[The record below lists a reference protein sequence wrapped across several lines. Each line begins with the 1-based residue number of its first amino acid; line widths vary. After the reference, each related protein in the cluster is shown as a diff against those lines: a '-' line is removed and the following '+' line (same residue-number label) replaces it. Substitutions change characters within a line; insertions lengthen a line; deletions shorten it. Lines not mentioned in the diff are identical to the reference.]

1 MVSVKHLY
9 LRNYAPR
16 NTEVLYLFKNYVL
29 KNIFLMLSTKAC
41 SKSSEVNI
49 ERCRLRSDSHC
60 ILNNVLV
67 Q

>member
-49 ERCRLRSDSHC
+49 ER
-60 ILNNVLV
+60 
-67 Q
+67 